1 MTIFVAKYKEQMKK
15 FQPSLPFLLVLL
27 VAVVTLLPWLGLT
40 EFNTKGEPR
49 EAVVALSMLKD
60 GNWILPVNNGIDI
73 PYKPPF
79 MHWCIAL
86 LSLPTGHVSEAMSR
100 LPSALSL
107 IALTMAFF
115 SFYARRRNTTSAL
128 LGALL
133 LLTAFNIHFSGNS
146 CRVDMMLTAFV
157 VGALLLFYRW
167 YERGM
172 RHLPFLAIL
181 SMSGAVLTKGPV
193 GFVLPCLVMGTF
205 LLLRGER
212 LWTIVWKLTVSALL
226 ACVLPALWY
235 MAAYRQGGDQFLS
248 LVMEENFG
256 RFLGHMSYESHH
268 HPFYYN
274 FLMLLSGWMPWTLL
288 VLISLFYLPW
298 RRYGNPLKR
307 LQPVSSWLT
316 RLRRADALQLFTWLS
331 LVVIFVFY
339 CIPKSKRPTY
349 LLPCYPFIALLL
361 ADYLLFLTRRY
372 RQSLR
377 IYAGIIAVL
386 AIAITIVFAIVRG
399 FGVPQSLFHGHH
411 AYDNMVMIHGLAC
424 TDLFS
429 WRIIMVVLPL
439 LTGIMTL
446 LAIRHKGCDA
456 DGRGL
461 LATLFGCLLSIFL
474 ALDAVYLPAL
484 LNTRS
489 DRALAETVNRT
500 FAGDPVY
507 AYNAA
512 PMMHFFG
519 TDFYT
524 GDRIRQF
531 ETDRPQQGVLM
542 IASRDTA
549 QFFPRHR
556 DYHFSI
562 AAHTSS
568 KRRVTE
574 VKDQIFFYRFQRPAS
589 SLSPK
594 GEGNNASVKDQTKA
608 GSTEKAASTVGPA
621 IDED

>member
-1 MTIFVAKYKEQMKK
+1 MTIFVAKNREQMKK

-60 GNWILPVNNGIDI
+60 GNWILPMNNGIDI

-86 LSLPTGHVSEAMSR
+86 LSLPMGHVNEAMSR
-100 LPSALSL
+100 LPSAVAL

-115 SFYARRRNTTSAL
+115 TFYARRRDTTSAL

-133 LLTAFNIHFSGNS
+133 LLTAFNVHFSGNS

-167 YERGM
+167 YERGL
-172 RHLPFLAIL
+172 RHLPFWAIL
-181 SMSGAVLTKGPV
+181 CMSGAVLTKGPV
-193 GFVLPCLVMGTF
+193 GFVLPCLVMGVF

-235 MAAYRQGGDQFLS
+235 VAAYRQGGDQFLS

-256 RFLGHMSYESHH
+256 RFLGHMSYESHN

-288 VLISLFYLPW
+288 ALISLFYLPW

-316 RLRRADALQLFTWLS
+316 RLRQADALQLFTWLAFA
-331 LVVIFVFY
+331 VIFVFY

-361 ADYLLFLTRRY
+361 ADYLLWLTRRY
-372 RQSLR
+372 RQSLH
-377 IYAGIIAVL
+377 IYAGLLAVL
-386 AIAITIVFAIVRG
+386 AIVLTVVFGLVWG
-399 FGVPQSLFHGHH
+399 FGVPQSLFHGRH
-411 AYDNMVMIHGLAC
+411 AYDNLFMMHGLTC
-424 TDLFS
+424 VNLLS

-446 LAIRHKGCDA
+446 LAIRRKDRDA
-456 DGRGL
+456 DGRRL
-461 LATLFGCLLSIFL
+461 LAALFGCLLSIFL

-489 DRALAETVNRT
+489 DRALAETINHT
-500 FAGDPVY
+500 FANAPVY
-507 AYNAA
+507 AYNAT

-519 TDFYT
+519 TDFYS

-531 ETDRPQQGVLM
+531 EVDRPQQGVLM

-556 DYHFSI
+556 DYRFSV
-562 AAHTSS
+562 AASTSP
-568 KRRVTE
+568 KRRMTE

-594 GEGNNASVKDQTKA
+594 GAGNDASAKDPTKVNA
-608 GSTEKAASTVGPA
+608 TEMAASTVRPV